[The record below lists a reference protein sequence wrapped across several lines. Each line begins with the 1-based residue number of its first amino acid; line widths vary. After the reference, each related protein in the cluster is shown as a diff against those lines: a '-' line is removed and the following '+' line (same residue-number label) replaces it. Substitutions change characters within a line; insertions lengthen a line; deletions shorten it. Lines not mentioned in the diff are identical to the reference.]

1 MMKKSFAVFGLGR
14 FGTSIANAL
23 ISQGA
28 QVLAVDSN
36 PDVIRKIS
44 SQVTCAVSI
53 DVCDSEA
60 VKEVGLDNI
69 DAVVV
74 AMGESLAASVM
85 TIMTAKEMG
94 VPFVMAKADSDE
106 MAKIFLKVG
115 ADKVIFPEKD
125 AGIHA
130 ARKLLYD
137 NFIEY
142 FEIEKNLGVAEIMV
156 RPEWVGK
163 SIKELDLRKNYK
175 INVIAVKSGNQLA
188 GEVNPDE
195 ILKSDSRLIVVVSE
209 SSFKKLK

>member
-1 MMKKSFAVFGLGR
+1 MKKSFAVFGLGR
-14 FGTSIANAL
+14 FGTSIASAL
-23 ISQGA
+23 MNQGA

-60 VKEVGLDNI
+60 VKEAGLDNI
-69 DAVVV
+69 DAVIV

-85 TIMTAKEMG
+85 TIMTAKELG
-94 VPFVMAKADSDE
+94 VPFVIAKADSDE

-115 ADKVIFPEKD
+115 ADKVVFPEKD
-125 AGIHA
+125 AGIHT

-142 FEIEKNLGVAEIMV
+142 FEIERNLGVAEIMV

-175 INVIAVKSGNQLA
+175 INVIAVKNENRLA
-188 GEVNPDE
+188 SEVNPDE
-195 ILKSDSRLIVVVSE
+195 ILKSDSRLIVMVSD
-209 SSFKKLK
+209 SSLKKLK